1 MNFGHIKNIHFV
13 GIGGIGMSGI
23 AEILKSHDLVISG
36 CDLKSS
42 AITERLVA
50 RGIPVDIGHSG
61 QHVAGAD
68 LVVTS
73 SAVKQAN
80 SEEVRAA
87 RQQRI
92 PVIRRA
98 EMLGEIMR
106 LKKSVAIAGTHGKT
120 TTSAMTGAV
129 LASLDP
135 TLIVGGVMRDIS
147 TNAQL
152 GKGELLVVEADEY
165 DRSFLVLFP
174 TIAAITNIE
183 ADHLDCYADL
193 DDIKRAFLE
202 FAHRVPFYGL
212 VIGCSDDPNVA
223 ELLSELSKPVLGYG
237 LSEAA
242 ELRASELRFTEA
254 GSDFAVTLRGR
265 TLGRV
270 SLAVPGEH
278 NVRNALAAIAVA
290 LEVGLSFEQ
299 ASAALAGFRGVER
312 RFQILG
318 ERDGVTIIDDYA
330 HHPTEIRATLEAARR
345 SYPDRRIVALFQPHL
360 FSRTRDFFGDFADA
374 FQSADV
380 AFVSP
385 IYAAREEPMEGVSA
399 RLITEEAGKKG
410 WKNVQLLDFHNDEL
424 VKHLDGFL
432 TGGDVFITMGAGD
445 VNRVGMA
452 LTGGAAS

>member
-1 MNFGHIKNIHFV
+1 MNLGHIKNIHFV

-36 CDLKSS
+36 CDLKPSS
-42 AITERLVA
+42 VTERLEK
-50 RGIPVDIGHSG
+50 RGIPVAIGHSG
-61 QHVAGAD
+61 DHLGAAD
-68 LVVTS
+68 LLVIS
-73 SAVKQAN
+73 SAVKSNNA
-80 SEEVRAA
+80 EVLAA
-87 RQQRI
+87 RAGHV

-120 TTSAMTGAV
+120 TTSAMTAAV

-135 TLIVGGVMRDIS
+135 TLIVGGVMRDIA

-152 GKGELLVVEADEY
+152 GKGDLLVVEADEY

-202 FAHRVPFYGL
+202 FASRVPFYGL
-212 VIGCSDDPNVA
+212 VIGCGDDQNVA
-223 ELLSELSKPVLGYG
+223 ALLDEVSKPVMSYG
-237 LSEAA
+237 LSASA
-242 ELRASELRFTEA
+242 DLRASEIRFTES
-254 GSDFAVTLRGR
+254 GSDFLVTLQGNA
-265 TLGRV
+265 LGRV
-270 SLAVPGEH
+270 TLGVPGEH
-278 NVRNALAAIAVA
+278 NVRNALAAIGVA
-290 LEVGLSFEQ
+290 LEVGLPFSE
-299 ASAALAGFRGVER
+299 ASRALAAFHGVER

-318 ERDGVTIIDDYA
+318 EHAGATIVDDYA

-345 SYPDRRIVALFQPHL
+345 SYPDRRIIALFQPHL

-385 IYAAREEPMEGVSA
+385 IYAAREEPLEGVSTRMITDAAA
-399 RLITEEAGKKG
+399 RKG
-410 WKNVQLLDFHNDEL
+410 RSNVKLLDLHNDEI
-424 VKHLDGFL
+424 VRHLDGFL
-432 TGGDVFITMGAGD
+432 TKGDVLITMGAGD
-445 VNRVGMA
+445 INKVGLA
-452 LTGGAAS
+452 LVGRAA